1 MLVTTVIPTAGRDTL
16 WTRAVPSVM
25 AQATDWRCI
34 IVGDGVD
41 VEPFDDP
48 RITVTRIDRPAY
60 PEDVRQRWRILGVRA
75 FAHGL
80 SMVDTE
86 WWSYLADDDAYDP
99 CHHETLLAAS
109 AGADCVYGVTHYH
122 ATEPGHR
129 TQIPSVPPGTMEVC
143 QGAYIIRTAVGP
155 VPSEQLGP
163 GHHRGD
169 GWDADWWSA
178 VLAMD
183 LRFRVVP
190 ETVFHYY
197 PSRDGFGY
205 SWQ

>member
-1 MLVTTVIPTAGRDTL
+1 
-16 WTRAVPSVM
+16 M

-41 VEPFDDP
+41 IAPFDDP

-60 PEDVRQRWRILGVRA
+60 PDDARQRWRILGVRA

-80 SMVDTE
+80 RMVQSD

-99 CHHETLLAAS
+99 CHHETLLGTADD
-109 AGADCVYGVTHYH
+109 ADCVYGVAHYH

-129 TQIPSVPPGTMEVC
+129 QKIPSVPPGNKSVC
-143 QGAYIIRTAVGP
+143 QGAYIMRTTETVYPTGDVGP
-155 VPSEQLGP
+155 GM
-163 GHHRGD
+163 D
-169 GWDADWWSA
+169 GWDADWWDR
-178 VLAMD
+178 VVERG

-197 PSRDGFGY
+197 PARNGFGY
-205 SWQ
+205 RWLVDER